1 MCETEQLC
9 QVATTKSTCRSQP
22 SLAEST
28 RQVAGGSSA
37 ISVLAPLSKVSAASS
52 TTKDSLVGVGF
63 LAEIDNMPTEF
74 AKSLNAHLGTIA
86 SPSLASATH
95 RAKDVAPL
103 LKNAD
108 LAACLSCARNYNHLG
123 CKNCVP
129 VASLDSFAESKRGP
143 LSPVFIPKA
152 KVTVFYDD
160 ESVHCSQ
167 PEPFRKDFGTYR
179 RISGRPLFPKTDSGL
194 ISSPGPSLGG
204 TTLCSPSTPS
214 SAAMTPLERPPNPLM
229 LNNVVEDD
237 QRQAKSLPISD
248 QPPTFPDF
256 SAERPVVSTLEKQPQ
271 QSAGRLPSSLP
282 EELQIL
288 VDAYI
293 QSVPVTVIAAR
304 SCVLDIWPNV
314 SLAEEFA
321 LAFLGYFKLLAV
333 KVCFFCVY

>member
-1 MCETEQLC
+1 MQE
-9 QVATTKSTCRSQP
+9 VATTKSTSHSQLAP
-22 SLAEST
+22 AEST
-28 RQVAGGSSA
+28 GQVEGASSA
-37 ISVLAPLSKVSAASS
+37 ISVLGPLSKVSAASS
-52 TTKDSLVGVGF
+52 TTKDSLVGAGF

-74 AKSLNAHLGTIA
+74 AKSLNAHLGTITP
-86 SPSLASATH
+86 PSLASAAH
-95 RAKDVAPL
+95 RSKDVAPL

-108 LAACLSCARNYNHLG
+108 LAACLSCTRNYNHLG
-123 CKNCVP
+123 CKNCIP
-129 VASLDSFAESKRGP
+129 VASLDSFAELKRGP

-167 PEPFRKDFGTYR
+167 PEPFRTDFGTYR
-179 RISGRPLFPKTDSGL
+179 LISGRPLSPKTDSGL
-194 ISSPGPSLGG
+194 NPSPGPSLGG

-214 SAAMTPLERPPNPLM
+214 SVAMAPLEHPPNSLM
-229 LNNVVEDD
+229 LNNVVEDR
-237 QRQAKSLPISD
+237 QRQAKSLPIND
-248 QPPTFPDF
+248 HPPTLPDLA
-256 SAERPVVSTLEKQPQ
+256 AERPAVSTLEKQPQ

-293 QSVPVTVIAAR
+293 HSVPVTVIAAR

-321 LAFLGYFKLLAV
+321 LAFLGYFKVLGV
-333 KVCFFCVY
+333 KVCSFSVY